1 MSDYMWGVLAGL
13 ALVVVV
19 AAIAKWRRRDKP
31 MSVAEKAD
39 YLSNR
44 RARML
49 PALAVI
55 FLSQQATFFSQM
67 SGQHLSAEKAKISAW
82 LVLSIVMLWACDQGL
97 LARAQGGP
105 RPDRRREYA
114 GQPQRGDALGLPFQ
128 HGRGDRRLHPDDV
141 RHGDRARSGAYRDV
155 VRNRGGDIALG
166 SPRTARPPGCLN
178 AWPTSSKSAAASLA

>member
-82 LVLSIVMLWACDQGL
+82 LVLSIVMLFGL
-97 LARAQGGP
+97 ATKGFWLERKEVRDLIDDENTRAN
-105 RPDRRREYA
+105 
-114 GQPQRGDALGLPFQ
+114 
-128 HGRGDRRLHPDDV
+128 
-141 RHGDRARSGAYRDV
+141 
-155 VRNRGGDIALG
+155 RNEAMRWGFLF
-166 SPRTARPPGCLN
+166 SM
-178 AWPTSSKSAAASLA
+178 AAAIAVYILTMFDTVTGREAVHIVMSFGIAAAILRWGVLERRAHRDA

>member
-19 AAIAKWRRRDKP
+19 AAIAKWSRRDKP

-82 LVLSIVMLWACDQGL
+82 LVLSIVMLFGL
-97 LARAQGGP
+97 ATKGFWLERKEVRDLIDDENTRAN
-105 RPDRRREYA
+105 
-114 GQPQRGDALGLPFQ
+114 
-128 HGRGDRRLHPDDV
+128 
-141 RHGDRARSGAYRDV
+141 
-155 VRNRGGDIALG
+155 RNEAMRWGFLF
-166 SPRTARPPGCLN
+166 SM
-178 AWPTSSKSAAASLA
+178 AAAIAVYILTMFDTVTGREAVHIVMSFGIAAAILRWGVLERRAHRDA